1 MPTESKLL
9 TMRDAIARHV
19 PSGSMVLLGA
29 QLEQMIP
36 FAAGH
41 ELIRQS
47 RRDLTL
53 VGPISDILFDQMIGA
68 GCVSRVMAAW
78 VGNVSAGVGY
88 CFRRAVER
96 SIPRR
101 LEVVDYSNFTM
112 ALALHAAALGV
123 PFLPTYATLGSDL
136 LKKNGNLREFSSP
149 VSEEKLVAVRALR
162 PDVAIL
168 HVQRSD
174 AQGNAHLWGSL
185 GVAVDGARAARK
197 VIVVA
202 EEIVE
207 PSVIAS
213 DPNRT
218 LIPGFLVA
226 AVVHEPG
233 GAHPSP
239 VQGYLRPRP
248 RVFHRISRTDP
259 PPGRFRGLASPLG
272 HAGDRSHR
280 VLEAPRRHPRRRP
293 GRERTCFL
301 RTRGFWIL
309 MTADPM
315 ANIEITPREVK
326 DLLARDPKVL
336 FVDVRE
342 QWEYDTARI
351 AGSVL
356 IPLGEIPS
364 NLQRLESAEHV
375 VFFCHHGMRSLDAA
389 AWLRS
394 QGVET
399 AQSMTG
405 GIERWSTE
413 IDPSVPRY

>member
-1 MPTESKLL
+1 MAAESKLL
-9 TMRDAIARHV
+9 TMRDAIASHV

-36 FAAGH
+36 FAAVH
-41 ELIRQS
+41 ELILQS

-53 VGPISDILFDQMIGA
+53 VGPTSDILFDQLIGA

-101 LEVVDYSNFTM
+101 LEVVDYSNFTL
-112 ALALHAAALGV
+112 ALALHAGALGV

-136 LKKNGNLREFSSP
+136 VKKNRNLREFSSP
-149 VSEEKLVAVRALR
+149 VSEERLVAVRALR

-174 AQGNAHLWGSL
+174 AQGNAHIWGSL

-207 PSVIAS
+207 PSVITS

-239 VQGYLRPRP
+239 VQGYYGRDHAFFAQYHEQTR
-248 RVFHRISRTDP
+248 RVEDFED
-259 PPGRFRGLASPLG
+259 
-272 HAGDRSHR
+272 
-280 VLEAPRRHPRRRP
+280 
-293 GRERTCFL
+293 
-301 RTRGFWIL
+301 W
-309 MTADPM
+309 
-315 ANIEITPREVK
+315 
-326 DLLARDPKVL
+326 LARWVVHASD
-336 FVDVRE
+336 RG
-342 QWEYDTARI
+342 EYLTQVGAERIQSLGVKEHAYTAP
-351 AGSVL
+351 ADFG
-356 IPLGEIPS
+356 
-364 NLQRLESAEHV
+364 
-375 VFFCHHGMRSLDAA
+375 
-389 AWLRS
+389 
-394 QGVET
+394 
-399 AQSMTG
+399 
-405 GIERWSTE
+405 
-413 IDPSVPRY
+413 Y

>member
-1 MPTESKLL
+1 MADSKLM

-19 PSGSMVLLGA
+19 PSGSTVLLGA

-41 ELIRQS
+41 ELIRQG
-47 RRDLTL
+47 RGDLTL

-88 CFRRAVER
+88 CFRRAVEHGA
-96 SIPRR
+96 PRR
-101 LEVVDYSNFTM
+101 IDVVDYSNFTM

-168 HVQRSD
+168 HVQRAD
-174 AQGNAHLWGSL
+174 AQGNAHIWGSL
-185 GVAVDGARAARK
+185 GVAIDGARAARK
-197 VIVVA
+197 IIVMA

-207 PSVIAS
+207 SGVISS

-218 LIPGFLVA
+218 VVPGFLVE

-239 VQGYLRPRP
+239 VQGYCGRDHAFFAQYHEQTRRVEDFEDWLAEWVLRVSDRGEYLKHLGAE
-248 RVFHRISRTDP
+248 RVQT
-259 PPGRFRGLASPLG
+259 LG
-272 HAGDRSHR
+272 VKEHAYS
-280 VLEAPRRHPRRRP
+280 
-293 GRERTCFL
+293 
-301 RTRGFWIL
+301 
-309 MTADPM
+309 
-315 ANIEITPREVK
+315 
-326 DLLARDPKVL
+326 
-336 FVDVRE
+336 
-342 QWEYDTARI
+342 
-351 AGSVL
+351 
-356 IPLGEIPS
+356 
-364 NLQRLESAEHV
+364 
-375 VFFCHHGMRSLDAA
+375 AA
-389 AWLRS
+389 ADF
-394 QGVET
+394 G
-399 AQSMTG
+399 
-405 GIERWSTE
+405 
-413 IDPSVPRY
+413 Y

>member
-1 MPTESKLL
+1 MAAESKLL
-9 TMRDAIARHV
+9 TKRDAIASHV

-53 VGPISDILFDQMIGA
+53 VGPISDILFDQLIGA

-112 ALALHAAALGV
+112 ALALHAGALGV

-174 AQGNAHLWGSL
+174 AQGNAHVWGSL
-185 GVAVDGARAARK
+185 GVAVDGARAVRK
-197 VIVVA
+197 IIVVA

-207 PSVIAS
+207 PSVISS

-218 LIPGFLVA
+218 LVPGFLVE

-239 VQGYLRPRP
+239 VQGYYGRDHAFFAQYHEQTRRVEDFEAWLAEWVVRPE
-248 RVFHRISRTDP
+248 SRAEY
-259 PPGRFRGLASPLG
+259 LKQLG
-272 HAGDRSHR
+272 
-280 VLEAPRRHPRRRP
+280 
-293 GRERTCFL
+293 
-301 RTRGFWIL
+301 
-309 MTADPM
+309 
-315 ANIEITPREVK
+315 
-326 DLLARDPKVL
+326 
-336 FVDVRE
+336 
-342 QWEYDTARI
+342 TARMQ
-351 AGSVL
+351 S
-356 IPLGEIPS
+356 LGVK
-364 NLQRLESAEHV
+364 EH
-375 VFFCHHGMRSLDAA
+375 AY
-389 AWLRS
+389 
-394 QGVET
+394 T
-399 AQSMTG
+399 
-405 GIERWSTE
+405 
-413 IDPSVPRY
+413 VPADYGY

>member
-1 MPTESKLL
+1 MAAESKRMS
-9 TMRDAIARHV
+9 MRDAIARHV

-96 SIPRR
+96 SVPRR

-112 ALALHAAALGV
+112 AMALHAGALGV

-168 HVQRSD
+168 HAQRAD
-174 AQGNAHLWGSL
+174 AQGNAHIWGSL

-197 VIVVA
+197 IIVVA

-207 PSVIAS
+207 PEVIAS

-218 LIPGFLVA
+218 MVPGFLVA

-239 VQGYLRPRP
+239 VQGYY
-248 RVFHRISRTDP
+248 
-259 PPGRFRGLASPLG
+259 GRD
-272 HAGDRSHR
+272 HAYFSQYH
-280 VLEAPRRHPRRRP
+280 EQ
-293 GRERTCFL
+293 
-301 RTRGFWIL
+301 TR
-309 MTADPM
+309 
-315 ANIEITPREVK
+315 
-326 DLLARDPKVL
+326 
-336 FVDVRE
+336 
-342 QWEYDTARI
+342 
-351 AGSVL
+351 
-356 IPLGEIPS
+356 
-364 NLQRLESAEHV
+364 RLEDFEDWLAHWVVQVSDRQQYTKLLGTERVESLVVKEHAFSAPAD
-375 VFFCHHGMRSLDAA
+375 FG
-389 AWLRS
+389 
-394 QGVET
+394 
-399 AQSMTG
+399 
-405 GIERWSTE
+405 
-413 IDPSVPRY
+413 Y

>member
-1 MPTESKLL
+1 MSAESKLMS
-9 TMRDAIARHV
+9 MRDAIARHV

-78 VGNVSAGVGY
+78 IGNVSAGVGY

-96 SIPRR
+96 SVPRR

-112 ALALHAAALGV
+112 AMALHAGALGV

-168 HVQRSD
+168 HVQRAD
-174 AQGNAHLWGSL
+174 AQGNAHIWGSL
-185 GVAVDGARAARK
+185 GVAVDGARASRK
-197 VIVVA
+197 IIVVA

-207 PSVIAS
+207 PEVIAS

-218 LIPGFLVA
+218 LVPGFLVA

-239 VQGYLRPRP
+239 VQGYY
-248 RVFHRISRTDP
+248 
-259 PPGRFRGLASPLG
+259 GRD
-272 HAGDRSHR
+272 HAYFSQYHEQTRR
-280 VLEAPRRHPRRRP
+280 LEDF
-293 GRERTCFL
+293 ED
-301 RTRGFWIL
+301 W
-309 MTADPM
+309 
-315 ANIEITPREVK
+315 
-326 DLLARDPKVL
+326 LARWV
-336 FVDVRE
+336 VGVSGR
-342 QWEYDTARI
+342 QEYRKQ
-351 AGSVL
+351 
-356 IPLGEIPS
+356 LGAE
-364 NLQRLESAEHV
+364 RVESLAVKEHA
-375 VFFCHHGMRSLDAA
+375 FSAPADFG
-389 AWLRS
+389 
-394 QGVET
+394 
-399 AQSMTG
+399 
-405 GIERWSTE
+405 
-413 IDPSVPRY
+413 Y

>member
-1 MPTESKLL
+1 MTAESKLL

-53 VGPISDILFDQMIGA
+53 VGPISDILFDQLIGA

-78 VGNVSAGVGY
+78 VGKVSAGVGY

-96 SIPRR
+96 SFPRR
-101 LEVVDYSNFTM
+101 LEVLDYSNFTL
-112 ALALHAAALGV
+112 ALALHAGALGV

-174 AQGNAHLWGSL
+174 AQGNAHIWGSL

-207 PSVIAS
+207 PDIIAS

-239 VQGYLRPRP
+239 VQGCYGRDHAFFGDYHERS
-248 RVFHRISRTDP
+248 RRIEDFEEWLAHWVLHPIDHQDYWKQLGTARTDA
-259 PPGRFRGLASPLG
+259 L
-272 HAGDRSHR
+272 
-280 VLEAPRRHPRRRP
+280 
-293 GRERTCFL
+293 
-301 RTRGFWIL
+301 
-309 MTADPM
+309 
-315 ANIEITPREVK
+315 
-326 DLLARDPKVL
+326 KV
-336 FVDVRE
+336 
-342 QWEYDTARI
+342 
-351 AGSVL
+351 
-356 IPLGEIPS
+356 
-364 NLQRLESAEHV
+364 
-375 VFFCHHGMRSLDAA
+375 
-389 AWLRS
+389 
-394 QGVET
+394 
-399 AQSMTG
+399 
-405 GIERWSTE
+405 
-413 IDPSVPRY
+413 

>member
-1 MPTESKLL
+1 MAESKLM

-19 PSGSMVLLGA
+19 PSGSTVLLGA

-41 ELIRQS
+41 ELIRQG
-47 RRDLTL
+47 RRDLTV

-88 CFRRAVER
+88 CFRRAAEHAV
-96 SIPRR
+96 PRK

-136 LKKNGNLREFSSP
+136 LKKNGNLREFPSP

-162 PDVAIL
+162 PDMAIL
-168 HVQRSD
+168 HVQRAD
-174 AQGNAHLWGSL
+174 AQGNAHIWGNL

-197 VIVVA
+197 IIIVA

-207 PSVIAS
+207 PSVISS

-218 LIPGFLVA
+218 LVPGFLVE

-239 VQGYLRPRP
+239 VQGYYGRDHAFFAQYHEQTR
-248 RVFHRISRTDP
+248 RVEDFED
-259 PPGRFRGLASPLG
+259 
-272 HAGDRSHR
+272 
-280 VLEAPRRHPRRRP
+280 
-293 GRERTCFL
+293 
-301 RTRGFWIL
+301 W
-309 MTADPM
+309 
-315 ANIEITPREVK
+315 
-326 DLLARDPKVL
+326 LARWVVHVSD
-336 FVDVRE
+336 RG
-342 QWEYDTARI
+342 EYLKQVGAERMQSLGVKEHAYTAP
-351 AGSVL
+351 ADFG
-356 IPLGEIPS
+356 
-364 NLQRLESAEHV
+364 
-375 VFFCHHGMRSLDAA
+375 
-389 AWLRS
+389 
-394 QGVET
+394 
-399 AQSMTG
+399 
-405 GIERWSTE
+405 
-413 IDPSVPRY
+413 Y